1 MFPDS
6 LEPYIEKFI
15 QMKKSRM
22 QDSEAQSFQVCLN
35 RFKRY
40 IKGKPYIQS
49 IKMIERK
56 DIEDYIEFLY
66 NVKYNTRV
74 IKNRNNFVYRNL
86 RALNKFFEYLV
97 VVAEND
103 INFIPN
109 PNLIMKSDFPSP
121 NRREAKHFP
130 KWFDNFLFQEIEKIP
145 DKPILSNKFKT
156 ILLVLYYTGMRI
168 YDLCTLE
175 QNCLIKKLNRNWL
188 RIFSNK
194 TKRYYEIPID
204 DNLYN
209 AILKY
214 KEINKKNLENIKY
227 CKQPT
232 IMTDVKFLFTPKYNA
247 KSYRRNMSR
256 RIKRFNECVVNKA
269 KEKGY
274 PVEQLEG
281 IELTSHKFRHNVAIK
296 LTRAGAD
303 PLLVAEFL
311 GHNDLSMAQ
320 AYIQEDKNEITE
332 VMDEL
337 RESGVLEIQGEEC
350 GEEILIIDKKSI
362 MESKEVVNKVITGWC
377 TNFNGKSLCDE
388 NPYKCWLCENL
399 KPDYES
405 DKYIEFLRE
414 QLSIHNDLRKRNEEL
429 EFFDAMNIEINIIT
443 KINKFISEVES
454 NGK

>member
-1 MFPDS
+1 
-6 LEPYIEKFI
+6 
-15 QMKKSRM
+15 
-22 QDSEAQSFQVCLN
+22 
-35 RFKRY
+35 
-40 IKGKPYIQS
+40 
-49 IKMIERK
+49 
-56 DIEDYIEFLY
+56 
-66 NVKYNTRV
+66 
-74 IKNRNNFVYRNL
+74 
-86 RALNKFFEYLV
+86 
-97 VVAEND
+97 
-103 INFIPN
+103 
-109 PNLIMKSDFPSP
+109 
-121 NRREAKHFP
+121 
-130 KWFDNFLFQEIEKIP
+130 
-145 DKPILSNKFKT
+145 
-156 ILLVLYYTGMRI
+156 
-168 YDLCTLE
+168 
-175 QNCLIKKLNRNWL
+175 
-188 RIFSNK
+188 
-194 TKRYYEIPID
+194 
-204 DNLYN
+204 
-209 AILKY
+209 
-214 KEINKKNLENIKY
+214 
-227 CKQPT
+227 
-232 IMTDVKFLFTPKYNA
+232 
-247 KSYRRNMSR
+247 MSR